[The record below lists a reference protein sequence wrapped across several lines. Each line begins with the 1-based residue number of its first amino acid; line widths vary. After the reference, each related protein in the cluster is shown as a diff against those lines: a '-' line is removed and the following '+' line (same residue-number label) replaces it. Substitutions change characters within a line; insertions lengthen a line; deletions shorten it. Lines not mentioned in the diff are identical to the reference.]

1 MNPRKSRTSGSG
13 RFSSAP
19 TPVRQPIPTGE
30 SDNAVL
36 PEPGEFMV
44 RLRRPDGST
53 ALLKVPGEHFDRV
66 MALAAG
72 EFGDKSIVGIE

>member
-1 MNPRKSRTSGSG
+1 MSRKTQPSGSG
-13 RFSSAP
+13 RFFRGQSA
-19 TPVRQPIPTGE
+19 VRQPIPTSE
-30 SDNAVL
+30 SDSAQL

-72 EFGDKSIVGIE
+72 EFGDKSIVSIE

>member
-1 MNPRKSRTSGSG
+1 MRRKKILAAPQKSE
-13 RFSSAP
+13 SADTATLP
-19 TPVRQPIPTGE
+19 TPT
-30 SDNAVL
+30 D
-36 PEPGEFMV
+36 FMV